1 MKLIQVV
8 RSVCMTLIMGVVVA
22 TVSGCQKQEGPLE
35 RAGKEVDKAVEKV
48 GQQVEK
54 TGESIKDTANGDKK

>member
-8 RSVCMTLIMGVVVA
+8 RSVCMTLMMGLVVA
-22 TVSGCQKQEGPLE
+22 TVSGCQKQECPLE

-48 GQQVEK
+48 WQQVEK
-54 TGESIKDTANGDKK
+54 TGESIRDTASGDKK